1 MNADYLEIR
10 QAYLAHYKTKGAKNG
25 IRRFQ
30 SYEVAPNPSGFVG
43 QEVGEAAKQRN
54 RVSRKEMNSYD
65 LKNSEKYKNATASE
79 RRKMVVMNTNRSR
92 LVGEKAANRIAYKE
106 HELGKDGRKETAK
119 ELVKQ
124 VAIGAGLSI
133 GLPIAVDL
141 GVTKIRQLKARND
154 MANVGMDTLASMKGL
169 NVVDAK
175 DVGKTKFA
183 SIKDQFNYLKK
194 GKQAA
199 EAVTNSEWFKKQRRK
214 TYDFK
219 SYGFSY

>member
-43 QEVGEAAKQRN
+43 QEVGEAAKQRG

-79 RRKMVVMNTNRSR
+79 RRKMAATHTNRSY
-92 LVGEKAANRIAYKE
+92 LLGKKAANRIAYKE

-124 VAIGAGLSI
+124 VALGAGLTI
-133 GLPIAVDL
+133 GLPIAAHI
-141 GVTKIRQLKARND
+141 GGTKIRQLKARND

-183 SIKDQFNYLKK
+183 SIKDQVNYLKK

-199 EAVTNSEWFKKQRRK
+199 EAVVKSQWFKDQKLHRQA
-214 TYDFK
+214 
-219 SYGFSY
+219 YGFN

>member
-43 QEVGEAAKQRN
+43 QEVGEAAKQRG

-65 LKNSEKYKNATASE
+65 LKNSEKYKNATVSE
-79 RRKMVVMNTNRSR
+79 RRKMSTVHTNRSY
-92 LVGEKAANRIAYKE
+92 LLGKKAANRIAYKE

-119 ELVKQ
+119 EFVKQ

-199 EAVTNSEWFKKQRRK
+199 EAVTNSEWFKKQRRQA
-214 TYDFK
+214 
-219 SYGFSY
+219 YGFN

>member
-1 MNADYLEIR
+1 MNSDYLEIR

-43 QEVGEAAKQRN
+43 QEVGEAAKQRS

-79 RRKMVVMNTNRSR
+79 RRNMSTVHTNRSY
-92 LVGEKAANRIAYKE
+92 LLGKKAANRIAYKE

-119 ELVKQ
+119 EFTKQ
-124 VAIGAGLSI
+124 VVIGAGLSI
-133 GLPIAVDL
+133 ALPIAVNL
-141 GVTKIRQLKARND
+141 GGAKIRQLKARND

-199 EAVTNSEWFKKQRRK
+199 EAVINSEWFKKQRRQA
-214 TYDFK
+214 
-219 SYGFSY
+219 YGFN

>member
-43 QEVGEAAKQRN
+43 QEVGEAAKQRG

-79 RRKMVVMNTNRSR
+79 RRKMAATHTNRSY
-92 LVGEKAANRIAYKE
+92 LLGKKAANRIAYKE

-175 DVGKTKFA
+175 DVGKAKFA

-199 EAVTNSEWFKKQRRK
+199 EAVTNSEWFKKQRRQA
-214 TYDFK
+214 
-219 SYGFSY
+219 YGFN

>member
-43 QEVGEAAKQRN
+43 QEVGEAAKQRS

-65 LKNSEKYKNATASE
+65 YRQSEKYKNASASE
-79 RRKMVVMNTNRSR
+79 RRRMTNTHANRST
-92 LVGEKAANRIAYKE
+92 LVGKKAANRIDYKE
-106 HELGKDGRKETAK
+106 HELGKDGRKETTK

-133 GLPIAVDL
+133 GLPLAVGL
-141 GVTKIRQLKARND
+141 GATKIRQLKARNI

-169 NVVDAK
+169 NVVDAE

-183 SIKDQFNYLKK
+183 SIKDQINYLKK

-199 EAVTNSEWFKKQRRK
+199 EAVINSEYSEWFKKR
-214 TYDFK
+214 
-219 SYGFSY
+219 